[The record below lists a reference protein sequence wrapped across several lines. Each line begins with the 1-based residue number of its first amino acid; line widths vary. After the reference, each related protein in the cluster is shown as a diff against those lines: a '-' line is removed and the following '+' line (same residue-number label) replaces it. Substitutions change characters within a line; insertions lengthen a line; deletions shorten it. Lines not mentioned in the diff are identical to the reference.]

1 MNRRQFLQGSLTL
14 AGLSLVG
21 CPSGRTPTLEGTV
34 VGASW
39 QRGHRLREASELKTG
54 QRLRTD
60 VAILGGGVA
69 GLSAAWRLRRAG
81 LEDFLLLELES
92 DLGGNSRAATYPASR
107 APWGAHYLPVP
118 TLESRAVIELLK
130 ELDVM
135 DEAGQCRE
143 ELLCHEPQERLYLH
157 GRWQEGLFPTL
168 GATRRD
174 LKEWGEFQAEIERL
188 RRLRDRQGRLAFAL
202 PAPLSSPEWLELDGL
217 SMKAFV
223 GQKGWT
229 SRRLRWWLE
238 YACRDDFG
246 CSLEQTSAWA
256 GLHYHAARPPA
267 DQLLVWPEGN
277 AWLTDRLAAPLQERA
292 RTGCLVRSVR
302 TDGRR
307 VITRV
312 EHREGAFEVE
322 SRRAIFCLPSFLRPF
337 VLEGD
342 APERFT
348 YAPWVVANLVLQR
361 GDEAACWDNVLYE
374 SPSLGYVVA
383 THQSLATRPGPT
395 VWTWYRPL
403 TGNPVTEREEML
415 ARPWESWRQE
425 IVSELSRPHP
435 DLIDRLERL
444 DVMLLGHAMV
454 RPVPGLRAS
463 KALEAASQ
471 PKKGVHFA
479 HSDLSGFS
487 LFEEANYHG
496 ARAAE
501 EVLAA
506 LDKRSPS
513 LL

>member
-21 CPSGRTPTLEGTV
+21 CPSRRAPAPEGAV

-39 QRGHRLREASELKTG
+39 QRGHRLREASEPKTG

-81 LEDFLLLELES
+81 LEEFLLLELES

-118 TLESRAVIELLK
+118 TPDSRAVIELLK
-130 ELDVM
+130 ELEVM
-135 DEAGQCRE
+135 NEAGQCRE
-143 ELLCHEPQERLYLH
+143 EYLCHEPQERLYLH
-157 GRWQEGLFPTL
+157 GRWQDGLFPNL

-174 LKEWGEFQAEIERL
+174 LQELQEFQSEIERL
-188 RRLRDRQGRLAFAL
+188 RLLRDRRGRPAFAL
-202 PAPLSSPEWLELDGL
+202 PAPLSSPDWLEFDGL
-217 SMKAFV
+217 SMQAFIE
-223 GQKGWT
+223 QKGWT

-246 CSLEQTSAWA
+246 CSLENTSAWA
-256 GLHYHAARPPA
+256 GLHYHAARPA
-267 DQLLVWPEGN
+267 EDQLLVWPEGN

-292 RTGCLVRSVR
+292 RTDCLVRSVR
-302 TDGRR
+302 TDGQR

-312 EHREGAFEVE
+312 EHPEGAFEVE
-322 SRRAIFCLPSFLRPF
+322 SRRAVFCLPTFLRRF
-337 VLEGD
+337 VLEGA
-342 APERFT
+342 APEPFT
-348 YAPWVVANLVLQR
+348 YAPWAVANLVLQR
-361 GDEAACWDNVLYE
+361 GDEGACWDNVLYD

-383 THQSLATRPGPT
+383 THQSLTTRPGPT

-403 TGNPVTEREEML
+403 TGDPMKEREGML

-435 DLIDRLERL
+435 DLVERLSRL

-454 RPVPGLRAS
+454 RPVPGLRGS
-463 KALEAASQ
+463 GALETVSR
-471 PKKGVHFA
+471 PRKGVHFA

-496 ARAAE
+496 VRAAE

-506 LDKRSPS
+506 LGVRSPS